1 MLPVQPLR
9 KTVMKSACDAV
20 TSQRIPH
27 FYELLGSSCPELDQ
41 SALSK
46 AQILQNDTSE
56 QQVCLVENHIAG
68 TEVIVPGVTRE
79 EVGSETAR

>member
-1 MLPVQPLR
+1 
-9 KTVMKSACDAV
+9 MKSACDAV

-56 QQVCLVENHIAG
+56 QQVCLVENHITG
-68 TEVIVPGVTRE
+68 TEVIVPGVTRK

>member
-1 MLPVQPLR
+1 
-9 KTVMKSACDAV
+9 MKSACDAV

-27 FYELLGSSCPELDQ
+27 FYELVGSSCPELDQ

-68 TEVIVPGVTRE
+68 TEVIVPGVIRE

>member
-68 TEVIVPGVTRE
+68 TEVIVPGVIRE